1 MNLGRKSRVNIM
13 RKIGYK
19 LGDYRRSHNL
29 CLAHVAKQS
38 GVPWQMIDQ
47 LELGSTAQWSAYKL
61 LLDFYGKGIGIEL
74 VDRKPGS
81 FRPQEISEQ
90 EKEKYRHREPGAHNR
105 SGKAG
110 EKEELSPPELL

>member
-1 MNLGRKSRVNIM
+1 MKSKLHLKQKIGRK
-13 RKIGYK
+13 
-19 LGDYRRSHNL
+19 LGEYRRNHGIRL
-29 CLAHVAKQS
+29 EHAAKQS

-61 LLDFYGKGIGIEL
+61 LLDFYGIGIGIEL

-90 EKEKYRHREPGAHNR
+90 EKEKYLRREPGAHNR

>member
-1 MNLGRKSRVNIM
+1 MKSKLHLKQKIGRK
-13 RKIGYK
+13 
-19 LGDYRRSHNL
+19 LGEYRRNHGIRL
-29 CLAHVAKQS
+29 EHAAKQS

-90 EKEKYRHREPGAHNR
+90 EKEKYRCREPGAHNR

-110 EKEELSPPELL
+110 EEEELSSPEPL